1 MEKGPAY
8 AVSDASP
15 VLRVRCDK
23 DGLPVGAAAAARIE
37 RPVAKV
43 WAVVTDLRFARFIP
57 MVHRV
62 RRDGDRVTFEL
73 KFKIGFF
80 AVGFQFT
87 AAVTQEPERLIE
99 LRWTAGEPRQIRLRF
114 TLTPIDDGRACL
126 VEGDGEFDVLSLG
139 WLVKYFLKHHPE
151 IQFGIFPGV
160 ALVLIDSLRRAVE
173 SEYPV

>member
-1 MEKGPAY
+1 MAAAGESG
-8 AVSDASP
+8 P
-15 VLRVRCDK
+15 VLRVRCGQ
-23 DGLPVGAAAAARIE
+23 DGMPVGAAASARIE
-37 RPVAKV
+37 RPVARV

-62 RRDGDRVTFEL
+62 RREGDRVTFEL

-80 AVGFQFT
+80 SVGFQFT
-87 AAVTQEPERLIE
+87 AAVTQEPERRIE
-99 LRWTAGEPRQIRLRF
+99 LRWVSGEPKKLRLCF
-114 TLTPIDDGRACL
+114 TLTPVDGGKACL
-126 VEGDGEFDVLSLG
+126 VEGDGEFDVMSLG

-173 SEYPV
+173 AEVPP